1 MTFDEAINVFVT
13 HCQSETI
20 SSSSTSYCRFK
31 LNKDKCLH
39 NNGISVC
46 IFQCPNVIWEKMV
59 KQRKVRQ
66 IATFTGKISLN
77 QQIHEILFS
86 YLVELVFN
94 AIFEAL
100 EICGLSAKV
109 PIGMVEKWR
118 CPACGLLESGFKT
131 LWEMLR
137 GRLDAPTSS
146 ILLMWAFF
154 TWLLRTSRFAIE

>member
-1 MTFDEAINVFVT
+1 MSFE
-13 HCQSETI
+13 
-20 SSSSTSYCRFK
+20 K
-31 LNKDKCLH
+31 
-39 NNGISVC
+39 
-46 IFQCPNVIWEKMV
+46 KMV

-109 PIGMVEKWR
+109 PIGMVEK
-118 CPACGLLESGFKT
+118 
-131 LWEMLR
+131 
-137 GRLDAPTSS
+137 
-146 ILLMWAFF
+146 
-154 TWLLRTSRFAIE
+154 